1 MQIYGKYLLKI
12 KIFDIED
19 YIFFYNGSII
29 SLNEEKTIFDYG
41 LKMNI
46 EKIVFSQKNSIIGGK
61 NFKVE

>member
-1 MQIYGKYLLKI
+1 LQIYGKCLLKI

-19 YIFFYNGSII
+19 YIFLHNGSII

-41 LKMNI
+41 LRNVF